1 MESIIWN
8 KCQTPLSELGLE
20 KYPQEVQEQFW
31 DFINN
36 VPFIRWMI
44 SPDRPMISS
53 LPRDE
58 NGRAIIDV
66 THPPILEGSDYFK
79 QTAYNWQETGKYTS
93 LKPNANPNSE
103 FGKWVLEER
112 RRGWEGFVNPD
123 TGMWV
128 TGDHY
133 WMLNYCPMHLIVK
146 RKDGLEM
153 RSTRH
158 SRFWDGQFLVSHYIL
173 QARQNKHHAAYLAS
187 RGKGK
192 TSLGASMLCKRF
204 IIGESEE
211 NQKEVQCMVT
221 AADRTKLIGTNQI
234 LDVFIDYIDFCAK
247 NTAFPSRRLKSSIQ
261 ELAWEMGYKKS
272 GSDVAYGTKNS
283 VSGIISGVNQD
294 KLNGSR
300 GVLYLIEEAGI
311 FKNLVEMYNMIRPS
325 VEQGSSVF
333 GEILAYGT
341 AGNDQSDFTAF
352 AEMIYSP
359 DGYNLYGLDN
369 VFDKEGQGRQ
379 KMTMFYPAYLNY
391 DDSCIDADG
400 NSDITKALLNICY
413 DRYKV
418 KYGSS
423 DVNTITKRISQ
434 YPVTPQ
440 EAIIRSH
447 GNVFPVTEL
456 NNRLNQI
463 DNNPNTF
470 DDVYVGELVQETD
483 GTVKFNPT
491 IDVPIRDFPTSDNKV
506 VGAIEIYEQPQKGSD
521 GKVPSERYILSF
533 DPVDSDEAKTMSLG
547 SCFVMDLWNDRIVAE
562 YTGRPMFAD
571 DLYEIVRKL
580 CLYYN
585 GKCCYEAHPYS
596 QKIITPEGVKIWED
610 IKIGDRLFSTN
621 GRIVKVV
628 NIPVDE
634 YMPIYKVTLN
644 DGRSVMCSDNHIWN
658 VYKLN
663 HPNEGTSNL
672 TTKELL
678 EAGVKNKHGQNN
690 FFIPNGG
697 LVEYPH
703 RDVPID
709 PYTLGLLIAEGAF
722 TKFRKGK
729 YEKFKRTAI
738 QFSASYEDAMFYKE
752 AVPYPM
758 KYIGTKGVCWHMYID
773 NIDTILENLGLLHK
787 NSMDKFIPDLYLYN
801 DSSIRTE
808 LLKGL
813 MDGDGCAI
821 KNGAQVYITISER
834 LRDDIMLLLRS
845 LGMNCKY
852 RNQPSHAMTS
862 PTNNKNYISKNSY
875 RISIYTD
882 KCIFKLPRKIQL
894 QHVYTPNEKGSKAN
908 AYLNKIA
915 ITSIEFSHYERGKC
929 ITVDQEDGLYMVGDY
944 VVTHNCNI
952 KGTFSYFSSH
962 NCTHLLADTP
972 EYLRDKQ
979 LISSIGYGNAAKG
992 IRATVPIIKF
1002 GFRLIRDWLLKPI
1015 PKIEKDTEGNEV
1027 EVKIPNLYHLRNRAL
1042 IKELIQWNP
1051 VGNFDRVL
1059 SLVQLMLYREEKVV
1073 LYQGELKRQTNTTK
1087 GMESDEYWEKNYPG
1101 RKESSK
1107 LFLKTSNTLPFLNT
1121 SFRPS

>member
-1 MESIIWN
+1 MESIKWN
-8 KCQTPLSELGLE
+8 KCQTSLEELQLE
-20 KYPQEVQEQFW
+20 TYPQEVQENFW
-31 DFINN
+31 DFLNN
-36 VPFIRWMI
+36 VPFIRWMV
-44 SPDRPMISS
+44 SPDRPMISQ

-58 NGRAIIDV
+58 YGRAIIDV
-66 THPPILEGSDYFK
+66 THPPILEGSDYFR
-79 QTAYNWQETGKYTS
+79 QTAKIWEETGKYTN

-103 FGKWVLEER
+103 FGKWLLEEK
-112 RRGWEGFVNPD
+112 RRGWEGLVNPD

-158 SRFWDGQFLVSHYIL
+158 SRFWDGQFLTAHYVL

-192 TSLGASMLCKRF
+192 TSMGAGMLCKRF
-204 IIGESEE
+204 IIGESED
-211 NQKEVQCMVT
+211 NKSEVQCMVT

-272 GSDVAYGTKNS
+272 GSDIAYGTKNS

-400 NSDITKALLNICY
+400 NSDVTRALLNICY

-418 KYGSS
+418 KYGST
-423 DVNTITKRISQ
+423 DINTITKRISQ

-447 GNVFPVTEL
+447 GNAFPVTEL

-580 CLYYN
+580 CIYYN
-585 GKCCYEAHPYS
+585 GKCCYE
-596 QKIITPEGVKIWED
+596 
-610 IKIGDRLFSTN
+610 N
-621 GRIVKVV
+621 
-628 NIPVDE
+628 
-634 YMPIYKVTLN
+634 
-644 DGRSVMCSDNHIWN
+644 
-658 VYKLN
+658 
-663 HPNEGTSNL
+663 
-672 TTKELL
+672 
-678 EAGVKNKHGQNN
+678 
-690 FFIPNGG
+690 
-697 LVEYPH
+697 
-703 RDVPID
+703 
-709 PYTLGLLIAEGAF
+709 
-722 TKFRKGK
+722 
-729 YEKFKRTAI
+729 
-738 QFSASYEDAMFYKE
+738 
-752 AVPYPM
+752 
-758 KYIGTKGVCWHMYID
+758 
-773 NIDTILENLGLLHK
+773 
-787 NSMDKFIPDLYLYN
+787 
-801 DSSIRTE
+801 
-808 LLKGL
+808 
-813 MDGDGCAI
+813 
-821 KNGAQVYITISER
+821 
-834 LRDDIMLLLRS
+834 
-845 LGMNCKY
+845 
-852 RNQPSHAMTS
+852 
-862 PTNNKNYISKNSY
+862 
-875 RISIYTD
+875 
-882 KCIFKLPRKIQL
+882 
-894 QHVYTPNEKGSKAN
+894 
-908 AYLNKIA
+908 
-915 ITSIEFSHYERGKC
+915 
-929 ITVDQEDGLYMVGDY
+929 
-944 VVTHNCNI
+944 NI
-952 KGTFSYFSSH
+952 KGCFSYFSSH

-1015 PKIEKDTEGNEV
+1015 SKIEKDAEGNEV
-1027 EVKIPNLYHLRNRAL
+1027 EVKIPNLYHLKNRAL

-1073 LYQGELKRQTNTTK
+1073 LYQGELKRQTTTTK